1 LFSLLSLASLGKCV
15 LFYRESC
22 LDLLLLSL
30 LFFLLTLLVY
40 GLAVVLSGFTLL
52 CPLIFSPIVFFLLFF
67 TKLLL
72 STRYVTFF
80 CCWHDL
86 CSARHSYLIS
96 HTFYLA

>member
-1 LFSLLSLASLGKCV
+1 MFSLLSLASLGKCV

-80 CCWHDL
+80 VAGMICVLHGIATL
-86 CSARHSYLIS
+86 YRILFI
-96 HTFYLA
+96 